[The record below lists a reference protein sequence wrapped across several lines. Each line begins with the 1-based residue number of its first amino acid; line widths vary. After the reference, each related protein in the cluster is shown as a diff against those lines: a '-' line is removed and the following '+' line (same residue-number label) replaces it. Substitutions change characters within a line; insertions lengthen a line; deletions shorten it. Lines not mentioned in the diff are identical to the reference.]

1 MDRKENL
8 KAYVWTAIASGFVGL
23 LVGTT
28 AIVIQFYEPVML
40 RILLSSI
47 LAGVLIGTLSRGIC
61 LWMVGQKQR
70 QLTFLWLLI
79 PVIIG
84 IGTALATWCIGELP
98 WGKVIILVAVAEI
111 LGMAIAYANYRQFI
125 YVNEKLQQK
134 REQFRTGS

>member
-23 LVGTT
+23 LVGIT

-40 RILLSSI
+40 RILLLSI
-47 LAGVLIGTLSRGIC
+47 LAGVLIGTFSRGIC
-61 LWMVGQKQR
+61 LWMVGQKQM
-70 QLTFLWLLI
+70 TFLWILV

-98 WGKVIILVAVAEI
+98 WGKVVILVAVAEI